1 MFVYTVSRGEAT
13 EVVACSKDQS
23 KLQNRMTEDVKEFI
37 NEIYGDDEDVDFLQD
52 IETIKTTNFW
62 SDEDDEY
69 ETRFEIV
76 EVEEI

>member
-69 ETRFEIV
+69 ETVFQIT